1 MAALVSRPLA
11 KTEAFIGDDGTDTVD
26 IIMTREQMEKYFGI
40 TGYRN
45 LGITLKEGVD
55 GAVVSDEIRKL
66 TKSVPKCMVKDYT
79 RMIQAENAFVEQKM
93 LFFYGV
99 AIVMLGISVL
109 HIINSMQYL
118 VAARKHEFGIL
129 RAMGITDTGFR
140 RMLFKREFGTEYTPI
155 WCSLPCIFRY
165 RRFSTIF

>member
-1 MAALVSRPLA
+1 
-11 KTEAFIGDDGTDTVD
+11 
-26 IIMTREQMEKYFGI
+26 MEKYFGI

-99 AIVMLGISVL
+99 AIVMLGNQCASYYQ
-109 HIINSMQYL
+109 QYA
-118 VAARKHEFGIL
+118 VSGGSEKHRVWNFARHGNHGYWLSPNVVSE
-129 RAMGITDTGFR
+129 
-140 RMLFKREFGTEYTPI
+140 REFGTEYTPI